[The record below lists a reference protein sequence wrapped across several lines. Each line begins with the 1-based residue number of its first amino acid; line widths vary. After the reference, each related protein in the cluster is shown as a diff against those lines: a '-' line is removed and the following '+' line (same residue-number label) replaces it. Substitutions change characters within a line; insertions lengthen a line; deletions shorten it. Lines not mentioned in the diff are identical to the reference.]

1 MTLGN
6 DYEVYEVMLPGRS
19 TRMGEPAAKDAR
31 QLAASIAREAAAF
44 LAPLHQADREL
55 TGHVK
60 PTIFVGFA
68 FGAVLAYE
76 AAVEMERLSEQ
87 GGHPAREGSGAGSRP
102 RRRLAEG
109 PHGGARGVVAPHAER
124 GGLCGGAARR
134 GGTEE
139 VLAEPELLELFLP
152 TMRADVHGGALRARP
167 GARGHVPIVAMRGAM
182 PGPKRGDTL
191 VAEEHAA
198 LWRGA
203 STSAACRVHTLE
215 AFDWFMLED
224 AKGQVALLS
233 EVMREARYYF

>member
-44 LAPLHQADREL
+44 LAPLHQTDREL

-87 GGHPAREGSGAGSRP
+87 GGHPAREAAAAPAAPALLVAVS
-102 RRRLAEG
+102 AEG
-109 PHGGARGVVAPHAER
+109 PQWAGR
-124 GGLCGGAARR
+124 AASSHHTLSEAAFVEELRRR

-139 VLAEPELLELFLP
+139 VLAEPELLELFF
-152 TMRADVHGGALRARP
+152 
-167 GARGHVPIVAMRGAM
+167 
-182 PGPKRGDTL
+182 
-191 VAEEHAA
+191 
-198 LWRGA
+198 
-203 STSAACRVHTLE
+203 LE
-215 AFDWFMLED
+215 SSR
-224 AKGQVALLS
+224 LS
-233 EVMREARYYF
+233 VR